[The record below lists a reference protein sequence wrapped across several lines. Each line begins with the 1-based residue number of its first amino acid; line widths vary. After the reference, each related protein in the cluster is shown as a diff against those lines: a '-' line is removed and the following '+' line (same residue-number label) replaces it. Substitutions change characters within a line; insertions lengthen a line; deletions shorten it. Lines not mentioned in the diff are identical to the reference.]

1 MHIVFACIVG
11 FLSGSI
17 LWSYLLGQLFYDVDI
32 RDYGLDRNPGA
43 MNAFRAKGL
52 WLGASGGLLD
62 VLKAFIP
69 VHYFVYDA
77 PVGLLS
83 PLEMGC
89 VAVAPILGH
98 VFSPF
103 FKGKGGKGVAAT
115 VGVWF
120 ALGFMHFGLI
130 LGLFFCFGEL
140 MKFLYF
146 ALSSHMVDDAYA
158 VVGGFFG
165 FLIYLYLQW
174 AQPFLAGLMNFFILA
189 YSHRKD
195 LLGKRQLIET

>member
-1 MHIVFACIVG
+1 MHIFFACIVG

-43 MNAFRAKGL
+43 MNAFRAKGF

-62 VLKAFIP
+62 ALKGFLP
-69 VHYFVYDA
+69 VHYFVCDA
-77 PVGLLS
+77 ALVLS
-83 PLEMGC
+83 PWQMGC
-89 VAVAPILGH
+89 VAMSPILGH
-98 VFSPF
+98 IFSPF
-103 FKGKGGKGVAAT
+103 FKGKGGKGVATT

-120 ALGFMHFGLI
+120 ALGFMHFGLA
-130 LGLFFCFGEL
+130 LGMFLCLGEL
-140 MKFLYF
+140 GKFFYF
-146 ALSSHMVDDAYA
+146 ALSSHMVDDAFA

-174 AQPFLAGLMNFFILA
+174 TQLFLVGLMNFCILA
-189 YSHRKD
+189 YSHRKE